1 MIVVCPAC
9 SARFQYDETRFDGVP
24 SKRFKCPK
32 CAHVFDVA
40 NPAFTSPVPEATT
53 SLPPLGDEGFGAEGM
68 VFTEPAAPAPEY
80 ESESAHRQP
89 GRTTARADREN
100 MLAAAMVGLPAN
112 MRFSL
117 AVLSGPQASTVV
129 VIDKPLMVIGREDG
143 DIATRDPEVSRRH
156 ASLEVRRDGTV
167 LLQDLQST
175 NGTFLNGQRIEDTVV
190 VSNRDEFTCG
200 NSTFM
205 LVVRDLNDF
214 NLH

>member
-9 SARFQYDETRFDGVP
+9 SARFQYDESRFEGVP

-40 NPAFTSPVPEATT
+40 NPAFTSPVPDATT
-53 SLPPLGDEGFGAEGM
+53 ALPPMGDEGFGAEGM
-68 VFTEPAAPAPEY
+68 VFTEPPPEPAA
-80 ESESAHRQP
+80 SKQP
-89 GRTTARADREN
+89 GRTTSRADRDS
-100 MLAAAMVGLPAN
+100 MLAAAMVGLPQDK
-112 MRFSL
+112 RFSL

-156 ASLEVRRDGTV
+156 ASLEVRRDGSV

-214 NLH
+214 NMH